1 MNTLQQAGRG
11 IGLAPRPGLRFGPV
25 IKGIVGG
32 SVALLAIFG
41 TAAPLFGL
49 APDLTQQGVVA
60 GLGGLIGAGLAL
72 RG

>member
-11 IGLAPRPGLRFGPV
+11 IGLAPRPSLRFGPV
-25 IKGIVGG
+25 AKGIVGG

-41 TAAPLFGL
+41 TVAPLFGMI
-49 APDLTQQGVVA
+49 PDLTQQGMVA
-60 GLGGLIGAGLAL
+60 GCGGLIGAFLAW